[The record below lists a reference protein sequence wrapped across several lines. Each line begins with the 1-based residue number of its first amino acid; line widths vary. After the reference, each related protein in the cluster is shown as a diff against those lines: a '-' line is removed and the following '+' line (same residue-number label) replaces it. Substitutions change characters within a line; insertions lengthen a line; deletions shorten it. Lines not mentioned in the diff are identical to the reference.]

1 MVRIVLTVH
10 LVLESLEGL
19 SARTGTPVFTPV
31 RTDTAV
37 VKAGRQR
44 QFLNDYDPKS
54 KALEDYNKVADQ
66 LIAELSGSKEDSASA
81 LINA

>member
-1 MVRIVLTVH
+1 
-10 LVLESLEGL
+10 
-19 SARTGTPVFTPV
+19 
-31 RTDTAV
+31 V

>member
-1 MVRIVLTVH
+1 
-10 LVLESLEGL
+10 
-19 SARTGTPVFTPV
+19 
-31 RTDTAV
+31 V

-66 LIAELSGSKEDSASA
+66 LLAELRVSRENATNA
-81 LINA
+81 LTNA